1 MNEEGITLDNLGKNL
16 EKPIEPKEA
25 PSAEDILRAIDLDVE
40 VEKNEEVELD
50 VEETEDVVET
60 EESEDSDSVDEE
72 DEDSEPNVKI
82 NDAQHEHRS
91 FKTFRARDITFM
103 IDEMILPKR
112 RLRSRRFPY

>member
-1 MNEEGITLDNLGKNL
+1 MKEEGITLDNLGKNL

-25 PSAEDILRAIDLDVE
+25 PSAEDILKAVDFDSE

-50 VEETEDVVET
+50 VEEIEDVVET
-60 EESEDSDSVDEE
+60 EELEDSDSVDEE
-72 DEDSEPNVKI
+72 DEDFEPQVKI

-91 FKTFRARDITFM
+91 FKTFRARDISSM
-103 IDEMILPKR
+103 IDEMTLPRR